1 MDNNKKDTKSLNL
14 YKEFS
19 TKYIKLSKKEFYT
32 NLCIKLFLLL

>member
-19 TKYIKLSKKEFYT
+19 TKYIKLSKKEL
-32 NLCIKLFLLL
+32 NKIELNSKS